1 MGIKGHWLEGT
12 FRFQTHDTCRLD
24 GIFLYRLGLLLDVLR
39 LCVSLFEYSGKVQK
53 SSQNPTAPR
62 PKAQQEMKAK
72 LEEMMLGNKGA
83 AKEMMQRH
91 SRVMLGKRK
100 RANYNGHTLLNEPI
114 RANIRF
120 TQLLPRVLPVLD
132 RKRERTNHKRHRLL
146 NEPIRARYRF
156 TQPPVTA
163 GKQFYQV

>member
-1 MGIKGHWLEGT
+1 MKGHWLEGT
-12 FRFQTHDTCRLD
+12 CRFQTHDTCRLN

-53 SSQNPTAPR
+53 SSQHPTAPR

-100 RANYNGHTLLNEPI
+100 RANYNGHTLFE
-114 RANIRF
+114 
-120 TQLLPRVLPVLD
+120 
-132 RKRERTNHKRHRLL
+132 
-146 NEPIRARYRF
+146 
-156 TQPPVTA
+156 
-163 GKQFYQV
+163 

>member
-1 MGIKGHWLEGT
+1 MKGRWLEGT
-12 FRFQTHDTCRLD
+12 CRFQTHDTCRLN

-100 RANYNGHTLLNEPI
+100 RANYNGHTLFEPI

-120 TQLLPRVLPVLD
+120 TQLLFWVLSVWG

-146 NEPIRARYRF
+146 NEPIRACCRF